1 MEKRLAGQVALVTGG
16 GSGIGASSAIELAKA
31 GARVAIVGRQPA
43 PLDEIV
49 SKIEAAG
56 GEGLALP
63 ADVSNQEDL
72 ANVIRAVKEHWGK
85 IDILVCSA
93 GVNIPKRKIAE
104 LTNESWRQVVD
115 INLNGVFYS
124 VQEVL
129 PLMREQ
135 QRGTIIMISSRAARQ
150 STSKAGAAYSAS
162 KAALTRLSE
171 VLNLEENQNGIRS
184 CIIYPGEVNTPIL
197 DRRPVPP
204 SPERRAAILQPD
216 DVAACVLLVATLPQR
231 ANVAEILIVP
241 TAGEGGYGS

>member
-16 GSGIGASSAIELAKA
+16 GSGIGASSAIELAKE

-72 ANVIRAVKEHWGK
+72 ANVIRAVHERWGK